1 MLCNRNIL
9 RGWLCLIH
17 CTALHF
23 KIVIS
28 AWEAGCCTSSATTVT
43 VKDSV
48 WRPCAVPLHYCH
60 CTIVEDCVSY
70 IAVHY
75 WHHCYSWRRCV
86 ETVRSALQCSAI
98 ALLTLHYCNS
108 WRPCVRNCCRKGGK
122 GHNHSSY
129 LTKMKM
135 ILMNRKIQ
143 NISFCSVKCRV
154 AKGQWRKQ
162 FRAVHSVCKEV
173 VQKQCKGVMHCGASF
188 HPNGLLPS

>member
-1 MLCNRNIL
+1 MLCNCKIL
-9 RGWLCLIH
+9 RSWLCLIH

-48 WRPCAVPLHYCH
+48 WRPCAVSLYYSCRLCILHC
-60 CTIVEDCVSY
+60 
-70 IAVHY
+70 
-75 WHHCYSWRRCV
+75 
-86 ETVRSALQCSAI
+86 SALLTSLLQLKTVCGDCLHCSAI
-98 ALLTLHYCNS
+98 ALLTLHYS

-143 NISFCSVKCRV
+143 NISFCSAECRV
-154 AKGQWRKQ
+154 AKTQWRKQ
-162 FRAVHSVCKEV
+162 FEQFILFAKGLCKNSAKE
-173 VQKQCKGVMHCGASF
+173 
-188 HPNGLLPS
+188 